1 MSKTLISSISKNY
14 SKALLEVA
22 QSENLVKEF
31 KTELIE
37 VEKVFESSN
46 DLQIVMKNSSVS
58 ISEKIEILELV
69 FGGKI
74 NQKILNFIKILVEKH
89 RFNEFNAIVS
99 SYGEMV
105 EHLSNKKTVE
115 VISPIELNFE
125 NKSNVLFKL
134 EHKFNCEI
142 NPIWTVD
149 DSLIAGL
156 AFRFDDTV
164 IDTSIKAKLENL
176 SKKINR

>member
-1 MSKTLISSISKNY
+1 MVKTLISSVSKNY
-14 SKALLEVA
+14 SKALLDVA
-22 QSENLVKEF
+22 QTDNLVQNF
-31 KTELIE
+31 KTELLEI
-37 VEKVFESSN
+37 EKVFESST
-46 DLQIVMKNSSVS
+46 DLQIVMKNSSIS
-58 ISEKIEILELV
+58 ISEKIEILESI

-89 RFNEFNAIVS
+89 RFDEFNAIVT
-99 SYGEMV
+99 SYCEMT
-105 EHLSNKKTVE
+105 EKLSNKKTVE
-115 VISPIELNFE
+115 VISPIKLNFE

-149 DSLIAGL
+149 NSLIAGL
-156 AFRFDDTV
+156 AFKFDDTI
-164 IDTSIKAKLENL
+164 IDTSVKAKLENL

>member
-1 MSKTLISSISKNY
+1 MAKTLISSISKNY
-14 SKALLEVA
+14 SKAILEVA
-22 QSENLVKEF
+22 QADNLVQEF

-37 VEKVFESSN
+37 IEKVFESSA
-46 DLQIVMKNSSVS
+46 DLQIVMKNSS
-58 ISEKIEILELV
+58 ISNNEKIEILEAV

-89 RFNEFNAIVS
+89 RFDEFGAIVS
-99 SYGEMV
+99 SYCKKIE
-105 EHLSNKKTVE
+105 ELSNKKTVE
-115 VISPIELNFE
+115 IISPIKLNFE

-149 DSLIAGL
+149 NSLIAGL
-156 AFRFDDTV
+156 AFKFDDTV

>member
-1 MSKTLISSISKNY
+1 MVKTLISSVSKNY
-14 SKALLEVA
+14 SKALLDVA
-22 QSENLVKEF
+22 QTDNLVQNF
-31 KTELIE
+31 KTELLE
-37 VEKVFESSN
+37 VEKVFESST
-46 DLQIVMKNSSVS
+46 DLQIVMKNSSIS
-58 ISEKIEILELV
+58 IGEKIEILESV

-89 RFNEFNAIVS
+89 RFDEFSAIVT
-99 SYGEMV
+99 SYCEMT
-105 EHLSNKKTVE
+105 EKLSNKKTVE
-115 VISPIELNFE
+115 VISPIKLNFE

-149 DSLIAGL
+149 NSLIAGL
-156 AFRFDDTV
+156 AFKFDDTV